1 MKEESIAIIQQGRV
15 VIHLTGL
22 ILFQLV
28 TVLHKTNQ
36 AAFMTMEN
44 FAIKIQIQII
54 AK

>member
-1 MKEESIAIIQQGRV
+1 MKEESLAIIQQESTA
-15 VIHLTGL
+15 IHLTGL

-28 TVLHKTNQ
+28 IVLHKTNQ

-44 FAIKIQIQII
+44 FAIKIKIQII